1 MHILCFLTS
10 AATKASAR
18 CVPAVLSSP
27 HVRVQVSGNHRLEDN
42 KAEQKRLTELG
53 RELSSSAVEGR
64 PVGPLRVW
72 PGGLAMSRTLG
83 DAEVSRTAPPEPAP
97 LQLQRQKPRL
107 LGGSDSPPPSVQPL
121 ALCRWLRGHA

>member
-1 MHILCFLTS
+1 M
-10 AATKASAR
+10 
-18 CVPAVLSSP
+18 
-27 HVRVQVSGNHRLEDN
+27 SGNHRLDDN

-83 DAEVSRTAPPEPAP
+83 DAEVSLLPALILPLFTLPCISATEVFPSGGRLPE
-97 LQLQRQKPRL
+97 LN
-107 LGGSDSPPPSVQPL
+107 
-121 ALCRWLRGHA
+121 